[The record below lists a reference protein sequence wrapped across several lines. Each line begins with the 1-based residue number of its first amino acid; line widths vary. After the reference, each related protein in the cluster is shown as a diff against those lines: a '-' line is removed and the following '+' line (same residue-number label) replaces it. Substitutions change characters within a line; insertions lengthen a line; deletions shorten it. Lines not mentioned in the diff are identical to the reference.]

1 MIPALYN
8 LIKHTSSLKMHLKN
22 AVWFALLFFCC
33 FLCKNGFCNYYCC
46 IITTVM
52 IQLLL
57 PSILPTAVP
66 HLLLSLCCLILIPVV
81 VIVSYKYQL
90 WEYQKMSYHK
100 LLLMK
105 NRDVLECNLQGSV
118 HINSDVVKC
127 GQRVV

>member
-1 MIPALYN
+1 
-8 LIKHTSSLKMHLKN
+8 
-22 AVWFALLFFCC
+22 
-33 FLCKNGFCNYYCC
+33 
-46 IITTVM
+46 M

-66 HLLLSLCCLILIPVV
+66 HLLLSLFCLILIPVV

-100 LLLMK
+100 LLLIK
-105 NRDVLECNLQGSV
+105 NRAVLEYHLQGSV